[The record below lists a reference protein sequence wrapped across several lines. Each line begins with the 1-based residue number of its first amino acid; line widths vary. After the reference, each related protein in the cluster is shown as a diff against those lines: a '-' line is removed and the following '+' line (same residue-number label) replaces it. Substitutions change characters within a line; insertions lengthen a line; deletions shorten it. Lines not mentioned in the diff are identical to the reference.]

1 MGVGMQGIGLE
12 SGRVF
17 EQAIQNIDRF
27 PDPAGN
33 EVAEQGD
40 IRVANMRV
48 GDAALY
54 HIIRWSVEKEMGNH
68 GKSPSYR
75 WSNEGI
81 LPGLSGCRNSR
92 TLEGHDPTGRIWTV

>member
-1 MGVGMQGIGLE
+1 M
-12 SGRVF
+12 S
-17 EQAIQNIDRF
+17 
-27 PDPAGN
+27 
-33 EVAEQGD
+33 
-40 IRVANMRV
+40 
-48 GDAALY
+48 DAALY

-92 TLEGHDPTGRIWTV
+92 TLEGHDPTGRIWTVTTLDGSVSKPSRKIFNQVCW